1 MRISFPNI
9 KLPDS
14 TTNELLSNGFIKYRI
29 DQQSNNPVGTLIENR
44 AAIYFDFE
52 DAVITNTTAHIV
64 NEDFEITLVSTETIS
79 KDNISVQIY
88 PNPFDNETTVMVNGK
103 DFNTLSLSIFDSSGR
118 VVKEITGSGNQ
129 IQVNKEKLTQ
139 GIYFFKLSSEGEWIQ
154 SGKIIVK

>member
-1 MRISFPNI
+1 LRISFPNI